1 MQLQAAGNLA
11 SRLWARSMRDRHSQ
25 IVAIGLLFILAYLP
39 TWGGI
44 IWHGIVSGA
53 SDSVLNFGLIFLGL
67 QTIHSQRA
75 KLRELPSVG
84 GDDRFLGY
92 GLMLAGII
100 TFIFF
105 HSITASPSFQ
115 ALAVILILLGIA
127 GATWGLGFFQ
137 CFPFSTLYLLIS
149 VYPATSFIA
158 IRICRFFTSDDM
170 LEQVMAYFG
179 SIGLNV
185 IGYKAI
191 AEAALVKLPEGA
203 VLVAPGCSGFD
214 MAYTLVGCSFL
225 FGVFMRVSWKRIL
238 ALVIMGWTIA
248 MVFNV
253 PRIMLL
259 SLASVYWGKAS
270 FDFWH
275 GPIGGQIFSAVM
287 FTIYYYVAMWLVE
300 PPKPKPNSA

>member
-11 SRLWARSMRDRHSQ
+11 SRLWERSMRDRHSQ

-39 TWGGI
+39 TWGRVV
-44 IWHGIVSGA
+44 WDGIVVGR

-92 GLMLAGII
+92 GLMLTAVV
-100 TFIFF
+100 TFVFF
-105 HSITASPSFQ
+105 HSISFSASFQ
-115 ALAVILILLGIA
+115 ALAIMLLLIGIA
-127 GATWGLGFFQ
+127 ASTWGLGFFAR
-137 CFPFSTLYLLIS
+137 FPLAMLYLLIS
-149 VYPATSFIA
+149 VYPDTSFIA
-158 IRICRFFTSDDM
+158 IRVCRFFTSDNM
-170 LEQVMAYFG
+170 LEQVMAVLG
-179 SIGLNV
+179 SIGLNL
-185 IGYKAI
+185 IGYKSI
-191 AEAALVKLPEGA
+191 AEAALVKLPEGS

-225 FGVFMRVSWKRIL
+225 FGVFMRVSWQRIL
-238 ALVIMGWTIA
+238 ALMAMGWTIA

-259 SLASVYWGKAS
+259 TLASVHWGKAS
-270 FDFWH
+270 FEFWH
-275 GPIGGQIFSAVM
+275 GTIGGQIFSAVM
-287 FTIYYYVAMWLVE
+287 FTVYYYVAMWLVE
-300 PPKPKPNSA
+300 PRKPKPNSA

>member
-11 SRLWARSMRDRHSQ
+11 TNLWQRAMRDRHSQ

-39 TWGGI
+39 TWLWVIGRGI
-44 IWHGIVSGA
+44 LEGL
-53 SDSVLNFGLIFLGL
+53 SDSIVNFGLIFLGL
-67 QTIHSQRA
+67 QTIHSQRH
-75 KLRELPSVG
+75 KLKELQPVG

-92 GLMLAGII
+92 GLMLTGII

-105 HSITASPSFQ
+105 HSIAVSASFQ
-115 ALAVILILLGIA
+115 ALAVMLLLLGIA

-149 VYPATSFIA
+149 VYPCTSLIA
-158 IRICRFFTSDDM
+158 IHICRFFTSDDM

-179 SIGLNV
+179 SMGLNV

-191 AEAALVKLPEGA
+191 AAAALVKLPEGS

-225 FGVFMRVSWKRIL
+225 FGVFMRVSWQRIL
-238 ALVIMGWTIA
+238 ALVAMGWTIA

-259 SLASVYWGKAS
+259 AIASVYWGKHS
-270 FDFWH
+270 FEFWH

-287 FTIYYYVAMWLVE
+287 FTVYYYVAMWLVE
-300 PPKPKPNSA
+300 TRKTRSVN

>member
-11 SRLWARSMRDRHSQ
+11 SRLWERSMRDRHSQ
-25 IVAIGLLFILAYLP
+25 VVAIGLLFILAYLP
-39 TWGGI
+39 TWGRVIWDGI
-44 IWHGIVSGA
+44 ITGR

-67 QTIHSQRA
+67 QTIHTQRT
-75 KLRELPSVG
+75 KLRELPRVG

-92 GLMLAGII
+92 GLMLIAVV

-105 HSITASPSFQ
+105 HSINFSNSFQ
-115 ALAVILILLGIA
+115 ALAIMLLLIGIA
-127 GATWGLGFFQ
+127 GSTWGLGFFGL
-137 CFPFSTLYLLIS
+137 FPLASLYLLIS
-149 VYPATSFIA
+149 IYPDTSFIA
-158 IRICRFFTSDDM
+158 IRVCRFFTSENM

-179 SIGLNV
+179 SIGLNI

-203 VLVAPGCSGFD
+203 VLVAAGCTGFD

-225 FGVFMRVSWKRIL
+225 FGIFMRVSWRRIL
-238 ALVIMGWTIA
+238 ALVVIGWTIA
-248 MVFNV
+248 MVFNI

-270 FDFWH
+270 FEFWH

-300 PPKPKPNSA
+300 PPKSKPNSA